1 MVNPEFI
8 SLPSPQVLIYI
19 GHMTLPVGGLICLPL
34 EPYFINAIARRLRAT
49 TTAPHEEA
57 RHRLGR

>member
-8 SLPSPQVLIYI
+8 SLPSPQELIYI
-19 GHMTLPVGGLICLPL
+19 GHMTHPVGGFIFSL

-49 TTAPHEEA
+49 ATAPHEEA
-57 RHRLGR
+57 RH